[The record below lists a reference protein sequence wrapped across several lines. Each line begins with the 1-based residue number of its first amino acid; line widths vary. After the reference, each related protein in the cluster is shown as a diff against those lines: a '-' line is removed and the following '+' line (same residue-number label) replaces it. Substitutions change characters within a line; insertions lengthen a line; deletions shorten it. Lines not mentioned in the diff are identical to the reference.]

1 MIHEVIIP
9 LEYKGMRLDQALAK
23 LLPQYS
29 RTRLRA
35 AMKEKKIKKCE
46 GGEKIVIEIQPEVS
60 TTWQAED
67 IALPIVY
74 EDDFLLVINKPVGMV
89 VHPGAGNK
97 GKTLANA
104 LLSYLPSLA
113 NVPRAGIVHRLDK
126 ETSGLLVVAKTIE
139 AQAYLVSALE
149 KREVHREY
157 YAIVNGVM
165 ISGGKVDVIMGRHP
179 VHRQKMAVVISGKSS
194 VSHYRVVERFA
205 SHTLIKVLLETG
217 RTHQIR
223 VHMAHIKHP
232 LVGDSL
238 YGARPILPK
247 HASPELIEALRGY
260 KHQALHARKISFYHP
275 ILKKQLE
282 FEVPIPKEMQKLIEL
297 LRGNAHE

>member
-1 MIHEVIIP
+1 
-9 LEYKGMRLDQALAK
+9 MRLDQALAK

-35 AMKEKKIKKCE
+35 SMKEKKIKRCE
-46 GGEKIVIEIQPEVS
+46 GGEKVTIDIPPEAAVE
-60 TTWQAED
+60 WQAQKMV
-67 IALPIVY
+67 LPIVY
-74 EDDFLLVINKPVGMV
+74 EDDFVLVINKPVGMV

-104 LLSYLPSLA
+104 LLSYLPSLV

-139 AQAYLVSALE
+139 AQVFLVSAIQ

-157 YAIVNGVM
+157 YAVVNGPMV
-165 ISGGKVDVIMGRHP
+165 SGGKVDVLMGRHP
-179 VHRQKMAVVISGKSS
+179 IQRTKMAVVLFGKPS
-194 VSHYRVVERFA
+194 VSHYRVVERFTA
-205 SHTLIKVLLETG
+205 HTLIKVILETG

-232 LVGDSL
+232 LLGDSL

-247 HASPELIEALRGY
+247 KASPELIEAIRGY
-260 KHQALHARKISFYHP
+260 KHQALHAKKLSFFHP
-275 ILKKQLE
+275 IKKQMLE
-282 FEVPIPKEMQKLIEL
+282 FEAPLPKEMVKLIEL
-297 LRGNAHE
+297 LRENTHE